1 MVGMEL
7 SHRFRGVSGKEY
19 EYLLTSL
26 DEVDRTPTRSGT
38 YVLAAL
44 GSAGPIFLYCREARS
59 LRDALVSA
67 RFAELRKISPGLA
80 LALYTRTGPDR
91 DKPAREA
98 EVDDTMLYYRY
109 ATVPVW
115 QDRAA
120 AAPSDRPGAAP
131 SPGACTSSRASTCPW
146 RCCIA
151 TITRFSPE
159 TRSMAPPM
167 PGTIL
172 FGMTQLASCPAWSTC
187 RPPSTVRS
195 R

>member
-26 DEVDRTPTRSGT
+26 DEMDRTPTRSGT

-44 GSAGPIFLYCREARS
+44 GSAGPISLYCREARS

-98 EVDDTMLYYRY
+98 EVDDIMLYYR
-109 ATVPVW
+109 
-115 QDRAA
+115 
-120 AAPSDRPGAAP
+120 
-131 SPGACTSSRASTCPW
+131 
-146 RCCIA
+146 
-151 TITRFSPE
+151 
-159 TRSMAPPM
+159 
-167 PGTIL
+167 
-172 FGMTQLASCPAWSTC
+172 
-187 RPPSTVRS
+187 
-195 R
+195 